1 MNCSRG
7 HANQSNAAFCVVCG
21 EQLGV
26 AAAPPATPMAPP
38 VAPPPIY
45 PPAQPPTPTYGT
57 PAYANTGYQQQ
68 PPVYPNAG
76 YGAPMYGGVMAPQN
90 GKGTAALVL
99 GILGLFLFPVIFSVL
114 AIILGVQGKNL
125 ADRGLAT
132 NRGAA
137 QAGFVLGIIGL
148 VIGFFIF
155 LFLLGA

>member
-26 AAAPPATPMAPP
+26 AAAQPVVTPP
-38 VAPPPIY
+38 VAPPPVY
-45 PPAQPPTPTYGT
+45 PPAPVPNYGTPTY
-57 PAYANTGYQQQ
+57 ANPGYQQ
-68 PPVYPNAG
+68 PPAYPNAG
-76 YGAPMYGGVMAPQN
+76 YGAPMYGGAMIPQN

-125 ADRGLAT
+125 ADRGMAT

-148 VIGFFIF
+148 VIGVF
-155 LFLLGA
+155 LFLILLGA